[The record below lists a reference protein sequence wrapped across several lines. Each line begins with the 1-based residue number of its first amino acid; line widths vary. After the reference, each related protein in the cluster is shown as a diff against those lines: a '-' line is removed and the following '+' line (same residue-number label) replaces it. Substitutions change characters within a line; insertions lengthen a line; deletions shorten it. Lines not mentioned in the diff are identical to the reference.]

1 MVDGALAQVAGLTR
15 VNRPQQEKFVAS
27 SYQFLLLDWSADAIW
42 DVVESCLAR
51 GVELKWFG
59 AAEPVG
65 FTSCYDSW
73 AYAPSS
79 LMPSSDRVLHGII
92 DMRLPLTFSLEDC
105 ALVAR
110 IIGEEVTLAFVTS
123 GQNQA

>member
-1 MVDGALAQVAGLTR
+1 
-15 VNRPQQEKFVAS
+15 
-27 SYQFLLLDWSADAIW
+27 LLLDWSADAIW
-42 DVVESCLAR
+42 DVVERCLAR

-65 FTSCYDSW
+65 FTSRYDSW
-73 AYAPSS
+73 TYAPSS
-79 LMPSSDRVLHGII
+79 PMPSSDRVLRGII

-110 IIGEEVTLAFVTS
+110 IIGEEVSLASAAS
-123 GQNQA
+123 GGNQA

>member
-79 LMPSSDRVLHGII
+79 PLPSSDRVSIVLSICVY
-92 DMRLPLTFSLEDC
+92 R
-105 ALVAR
+105 
-110 IIGEEVTLAFVTS
+110 
-123 GQNQA
+123 